1 MSDNISEDN
10 TSVADNISRQSILL
24 FLNFGKL
31 FWFCSCT
38 RFTACLYKTN
48 SAEISEVGLA
58 CSGGLFFLI

>member
-24 FLNFGKL
+24 FLKL
-31 FWFCSCT
+31 WKIILVLF
-38 RFTACLYKTN
+38 LYQIYCKTN

-58 CSGGLFFLI
+58 CSGGLVFLI